1 MAQGA
6 SGAGSSRYTPA
17 SGRAR
22 AGTAL
27 CLSGGGYRAALFHL
41 GALTRLNEVGAL
53 GHVDTITSVSGGSIL
68 AAHLATVVT
77 DWPAPGEVVDDWESQ
92 VAAPFREFTSRD
104 IRTWPVLNRLL
115 PWNWLRSDTAVR
127 TLADQYERY
136 LTSMRL
142 TDLPSRPR
150 FVLCATDMTF
160 GVNWIFDS
168 GDGQRR
174 KARMGDYQAG
184 YRPLHEDWPLALAV
198 AASSCF
204 PPVFNPLRP
213 DIDPQS
219 LKGGDYHGDDRA
231 KLIEQL
237 ELSDGGVYDNMGL
250 EPVWK
255 DHQTVLVSDGGAV
268 FEAERDTGLIWRLN
282 RYAAVAG
289 RQGSA
294 LRKRWL
300 ISNFVAGMMD
310 GTYWGLGSVAAHY
323 EGAPGYP
330 DGLVD
335 AVIEEIR
342 TDLDRFSEAETSVL
356 ENHGYLLADA
366 ALSRH
371 APKLIS
377 ADAPSRP
384 PHPDWM
390 DAQRVRAALAHSHE
404 REIFGRGPMARP

>member
-1 MAQGA
+1 MAHGA
-6 SGAGSSRYTPA
+6 SGTEGSRYTPA
-17 SGRAR
+17 ADRSR

-53 GHVDTITSVSGGSIL
+53 GQVDTIASVSGGSIL
-68 AAHLATVVT
+68 AAHLATAIE
-77 DWPAPGEVVDDWESQ
+77 DWPAPGESVRDWESQ
-92 VAAPFREFTSRD
+92 VAVPFRTFTALD
-104 IRTWPVLNRLL
+104 VRTWPVLNRLM

-127 TLADQYERY
+127 TLAAQYERY
-136 LTSMRL
+136 LTSIRL
-142 TDLPSRPR
+142 GDLPKRPR

-168 GDGQRR
+168 GDDHGRR
-174 KARMGDYQAG
+174 GRMGDYQAG
-184 YRPLHEDWPLALAV
+184 YRPLADWPLARAV

-213 DIDPQS
+213 DLDADR
-219 LKGGDYHGDDRA
+219 LHDGAYDEDDRA
-231 KLIEQL
+231 DLIGQL

-268 FEAERDTGLIWRLN
+268 FEAERDTGLFWRLN
-282 RYAAVAG
+282 RYTAVAG

-300 ISNFVAGMMD
+300 ISNFVAGLMD

-323 EGAPGYP
+323 GGAGGYS
-330 DGLVD
+330 DDLVD
-335 AVIEEIR
+335 DVISEIR
-342 TDLDRFSEAETSVL
+342 TDLDQFSEAETAAL
-356 ENHGYLLADA
+356 ENHGYLLAEA

-377 ADAPSRP
+377 TDAPPTP

-390 DAQRVRAALAHSHE
+390 DEERLRAALAESHQ
-404 REIFGRGPMARP
+404 RQIFGRGPMARP